1 MFPLGS
7 SDPEGNT
14 FFEDRPLSF
23 VSGMTLNTTGRYASL
38 KVRITFLGGIMLS
51 FIKNNKYFA
60 LILLLVFTPTSKLV
74 FGVFGIA
81 AGFVNWGLLILV
93 GIVVLGV
100 KLNNKYD
107 LRAMLSSSSDEE
119 DDTFI

>member
-1 MFPLGS
+1 
-7 SDPEGNT
+7 
-14 FFEDRPLSF
+14 
-23 VSGMTLNTTGRYASL
+23 
-38 KVRITFLGGIMLS
+38 
-51 FIKNNKYFA
+51 
-60 LILLLVFTPTSKLV
+60 
-74 FGVFGIA
+74 
-81 AGFVNWGLLILV
+81 LILV